1 MAEQNEK
8 DSVQTT
14 SGSGEHRE
22 KDLSIM
28 DYSKT
33 YGGISKRFSNVA
45 NEKMETPKPVAIG
58 RVLIGLMAML
68 LIWANFQPFVQATV
82 DGTTESVNFLSGDG
96 ILVIFFALI
105 TSIIMVFKNA
115 RKWTLLT
122 AILAL
127 AVIVIDMINTMVMV
141 RIKNNAD
148 DGITY
153 GLGYGII
160 FLLIGAIVMVAG
172 AAMIL
177 VTDLKNKKK

>member
-1 MAEQNEK
+1 M
-8 DSVQTT
+8 
-14 SGSGEHRE
+14 
-22 KDLSIM
+22 
-28 DYSKT
+28 
-33 YGGISKRFSNVA
+33 A
-45 NEKMETPKPVAIG
+45 NEKIETPKPVAIG

-96 ILVIFFALI
+96 VIVIFFALI
-105 TSIIMVFKNA
+105 TCIMMVFKNA
-115 RKWTLLT
+115 RRWTLLT

-127 AVIVIDMINTMVMV
+127 AVIVIDMINTMVQ
-141 RIKNNAD
+141 IKNNAD

-160 FLLIGAIVMVAG
+160 FLLIGAGIMVAG

>member
-1 MAEQNEK
+1 
-8 DSVQTT
+8 
-14 SGSGEHRE
+14 
-22 KDLSIM
+22 
-28 DYSKT
+28 
-33 YGGISKRFSNVA
+33 
-45 NEKMETPKPVAIG
+45 
-58 RVLIGLMAML
+58 
-68 LIWANFQPFVQATV
+68 
-82 DGTTESVNFLSGDG
+82 
-96 ILVIFFALI
+96 
-105 TSIIMVFKNA
+105 MVFKNA

-160 FLLIGAIVMVAG
+160 FLLIGAGIMVAG

>member
-8 DSVQTT
+8 DFVQTT

-45 NEKMETPKPVAIG
+45 NEKMETPKPV
-58 RVLIGLMAML
+58 LIGLMAVL

-96 ILVIFFALI
+96 IIVIFFALI

-122 AILAL
+122 AILTL
-127 AVIVIDMINTMVMV
+127 AVIMIDLVNTMVQ
-141 RIKNNAD
+141 IKNNTNGD
-148 DGITY
+148 IVY
-153 GLGYGII
+153 SLGYGTI
-160 FLLIGAIVMVAG
+160 FLLIGAIVMVVG

>member
-45 NEKMETPKPVAIG
+45 NEKMETPKPVATG

-127 AVIVIDMINTMVMV
+127 AVIMIDLVNTMVQ
-141 RIKNNAD
+141 IKNSANGD
-148 DGITY
+148 IVY
-153 GLGYGII
+153 SLGYGII

>member
-1 MAEQNEK
+1 MA
-8 DSVQTT
+8 V
-14 SGSGEHRE
+14 
-22 KDLSIM
+22 
-28 DYSKT
+28 
-33 YGGISKRFSNVA
+33 
-45 NEKMETPKPVAIG
+45 
-58 RVLIGLMAML
+58 L

-122 AILAL
+122 AILTL
-127 AVIVIDMINTMVMV
+127 AVIMIDLVNTMVQ
-141 RIKNNAD
+141 IKNNTNGD
-148 DGITY
+148 IVY
-153 GLGYGII
+153 SLGYGTI
-160 FLLIGAIVMVAG
+160 FLLIGAIVMVVG

>member
-45 NEKMETPKPVAIG
+45 NEKMETPKLVAIG
-58 RVLIGLMAML
+58 RVLIGLMAVL

-122 AILAL
+122 AILTL
-127 AVIVIDMINTMVMV
+127 AVIMIDLVNTMVQ
-141 RIKNNAD
+141 IKNNTNGD
-148 DGITY
+148 IVY
-153 GLGYGII
+153 SLGYGTI